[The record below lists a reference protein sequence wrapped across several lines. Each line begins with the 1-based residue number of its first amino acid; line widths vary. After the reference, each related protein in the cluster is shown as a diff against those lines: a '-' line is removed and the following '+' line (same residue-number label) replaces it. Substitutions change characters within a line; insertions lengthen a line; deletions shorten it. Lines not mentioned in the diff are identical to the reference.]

1 MRRGD
6 FVTVALQ
13 GDFGKPRPA
22 LVIQSDRFDALPTA
36 TVLPVT
42 SSLIDAPLLRITVEP
57 DERNG
62 LTRPS
67 QIMID
72 KVVTVRR
79 DKLGETFG
87 HASDEL
93 LLAANR
99 ALTVFLGIA

>member
-6 FVTVALQ
+6 FLTVALQ

-36 TVLPVT
+36 TILPVT
-42 SSLIDAPLLRITVEP
+42 STLIDAPLLRITVEP
-57 DERNG
+57 NEHNG
-62 LTRPS
+62 LFRES
-67 QIMID
+67 QLMVD
-72 KVVTVRR
+72 KVVTVQRQ
-79 DKLGETFG
+79 KTGEAFG
-87 HASDEL
+87 LASDEL